1 METVLA
7 EDFPGWGS
15 RSLPPPLGVDEAH
28 AWLVADLAA
37 ADQSAAKWADELRAC
52 LSPEERAAERR
63 FHRQRDRDRF
73 AACRGILRRL
83 AGCYLDCAPARI
95 RIVAGEFGKP
105 EICGGGLQVNVSHS
119 HGLAL
124 LGFCREQ
131 PVGIDVERMDPA
143 VEPDRLVEHV
153 FSSHE
158 LRRFRALPE
167 QERLQGFYNG
177 WTRKEA
183 FIKATGRGLDFP
195 LAAFDVSLE
204 PGAPAQLL
212 RMEGSR
218 RKAAAWGVYDLP
230 PIPGFAAALVIRGA
244 RRTLSCF
251 SYPASARVPPGTGG

>member
-1 METVLA
+1 METVRA
-7 EDFPGWGS
+7 EDFPGWDS
-15 RSLPPPLGVDEAH
+15 RALPPPLGADEAH

-37 ADQSAAKWADELRAC
+37 AEPAKELRGC
-52 LSPEERAAERR
+52 LAPEERAAERR

-83 AGCYLDCAPARI
+83 AAHYLACAPAGI
-95 RIVAGEFGKP
+95 RIVMGEFGKP

-131 PVGIDVERMDPA
+131 PVGVDVERMDPGI
-143 VEPDRLVEHV
+143 ELDRLAGQV
-153 FSSHE
+153 FSSQE
-158 LRRFRALPE
+158 LHRFRALPE

-212 RMEGSR
+212 CVEGSR
-218 RKAAAWGVYDLP
+218 RKAAAWGLYDLP
-230 PIPGFAAALVIRGA
+230 PVPGFAAALVTRGA
-244 RRTLSCF
+244 RRKLSCF
-251 SYPASARVPPGTGG
+251 SYQAPGRVHPGTAG

>member
-1 METVLA
+1 METVPA
-7 EDFPGWGS
+7 EDLPGWAS
-15 RSLPPPLGVDEAH
+15 RALPPPLGADEAH
-28 AWLVADLAA
+28 AWLVANLS
-37 ADQSAAKWADELRAC
+37 SAEPAKELRGC
-52 LSPEERAAERR
+52 LAPEERAAERR

-83 AGCYLDCAPARI
+83 AGCYLACAPSRI
-95 RIVAGEFGKP
+95 RIVADEFGKP

-131 PVGIDVERMDPA
+131 PVGIDVESMDPA
-143 VEPDRLVEHV
+143 VELDRLAEQV
-153 FSSHE
+153 FSGHE

-212 RMEGSR
+212 RLEGSR
-218 RKAAAWGVYDLP
+218 RKAAGWCLYDLP
-230 PIPGFAAALVIRGA
+230 AVPGFAAALVIRGA
-244 RRTLSCF
+244 RRRLTCF
-251 SYPASARVPPGTGG
+251 NYRASARAQPGTAG

>member
-1 METVLA
+1 METVPA
-7 EDFPGWGS
+7 EDLPGWAS
-15 RSLPPPLGVDEAH
+15 RALPPPLGADEAH
-28 AWLVADLAA
+28 AWLVANLSS
-37 ADQSAAKWADELRAC
+37 ADQSAAKWAKELRGC

-83 AGCYLDCAPARI
+83 AGCYLACAPSRI
-95 RIVAGEFGKP
+95 RIVADEFGKP

-131 PVGIDVERMDPA
+131 PVGIDVESMDPA
-143 VEPDRLVEHV
+143 VELDRLAEQV
-153 FSSHE
+153 FSGHE

-204 PGAPAQLL
+204 PGAPARLL
-212 RMEGSR
+212 RVEGSR
-218 RKAAAWGVYDLP
+218 RKAAAWCLYDLP
-230 PIPGFAAALVIRGA
+230 AVPGFAAALVIRGA
-244 RRTLSCF
+244 RRRLTCF
-251 SYPASARVPPGTGG
+251 NYRASVRAQPGTAG